1 MRSSGAVTVAGGV
14 TVGAAEADGA
24 ADAEGVA
31 DADGAAEGAADA
43 DPAAL
48 ALALIDALGAALLT
62 AAESAGFVAS
72 SPHAANVSEAAAR
85 AAPATP
91 NELVAPVDRRAQKGH
106 SAPRA
111 TWRRQRE
118 QGSRSSIERKASR
131 PIRSRSSSDP
141 MPRRLPLA
149 PSTNA
154 SPSGAGDRAR
164 LPLLDEVRAV
174 DRDATPSYVV
184 WEITLKCDLGC
195 IHCGSR
201 AGKGRSNELS
211 TDEALDFVDQMAAL
225 GVKEVSFIGGE
236 VYLRDDWDR
245 IARRAADHGMIT
257 SIVTGGKG
265 FTKEIARRAKDA
277 GVRGVGVS
285 IDGLEETHDRLRG
298 RKGSFAAALQ
308 ALDNLREVGI
318 PRAVNTQI
326 NTASQ
331 GEIEAVFD
339 VVSTFGIYGWQTQ
352 FTVAMGRAADHAELL
367 LQPWHL
373 LEIMPRLAALKRRA
387 DDARIRFEPGNNVG
401 YFGPYEEL
409 FRGKLWRGH
418 TEPCTAGKHTMGVEA
433 NGDIKGCPS
442 LPTADFTGGN
452 IREHRLEEIWRRAP
466 ALRFTRARTTE
477 DLWGF
482 CATCYYKEAC
492 LAGCTWTSHVLSGKR
507 GNQPYCHHRA
517 LELLE
522 VGKRETITRALAA
535 PGEPFDFGRF
545 AIEEEPWPEDDLERA
560 RAEWL
565 V

>member
-1 MRSSGAVTVAGGV
+1 M
-14 TVGAAEADGA
+14 GAAEADGA
-24 ADAEGVA
+24 ADADAEGA
-31 DADGAAEGAADA
+31 AEGSAEGAADGAA
-43 DPAAL
+43 DADVAAL
-48 ALALIDALGAALLT
+48 DFVEALGAALF
-62 AAESAGFVAS
+62 AVAESVVLVAS
-72 SPHAANVSEAAAR
+72 SPQATSESDAAAS
-85 AAPATP
+85 ATP
-91 NELVAPVDRRAQKGH
+91 TRLVDCETLRRAQKGH
-106 SAPRA
+106 CAPRA
-111 TWRRQRE
+111 TCRRQTE
-118 QGSRSSIERKASR
+118 QGSRSSMSGRLAG
-131 PIRSRSSSDP
+131 RSALGHHPP
-141 MPRRLPLA
+141 MSRRLPLA
-149 PSTNA
+149 PTSKAA
-154 SPSGAGDRAR
+154 SAGERADVSRR
-164 LPLLDEVRAV
+164 LPLLDDVRAV
-174 DRDATPSYVV
+174 DRDAHPSYVV

-201 AGKGRSNELS
+201 AGKGRRDELS

-225 GVKEVSFIGGE
+225 GVKEVSLIGGE

-245 IARRAADHGMIT
+245 IARRCADHGMVT

-265 FTKEIARRAKDA
+265 FTKEIALRAKDA
-277 GVRGVGVS
+277 GIRGVGVS
-285 IDGLEETHDRLRG
+285 VDGLEATHDRLRG
-298 RKGSFAAALQ
+298 RKGSFAAALA
-308 ALDNLREVGI
+308 ALENLRDVGL

-326 NTASQ
+326 NTASRD
-331 GEIEAVFD
+331 EIEAVFD
-339 VVSTFGIYGWQTQ
+339 VVAPYGIYGWQTQ

-387 DDARIRFEPGNNVG
+387 DAAKIRFEPGNNVG

-418 TEPCTAGKHTMGVEA
+418 TEPCTAGKYTMGVEA

-522 VGKRETITRALAA
+522 VGKRETITRVEAA
-535 PGEPFDFGRF
+535 PGDPFDFGRF
-545 AIEEEPWPEDDLERA
+545 AIEEEPWPADDLA
-560 RAEWL
+560 RAQASFL
-565 V
+565 T